1 MTAQLRTSLRRN
13 QIGSTGTLLV
23 SLIFAGFAAARG
35 GSTSAGEKKHD
46 RMGKMDMNCM
56 ADMNG
61 VDMSTMGSSMAGME
75 CHMYVTPLRPP
86 QPGDEEKARAVVAA
100 VRLTME
106 KYKDY
111 RKAVADGYVQ
121 ANPKVKQPQYHF
133 NNDAYAREADT
144 RLDLSKP
151 TSLLYI
157 ETPTQ
162 RFKLEGVMFTARPNA
177 TEDELNERI
186 PLSVAHWHKHINFC
200 AAPADKVQEY
210 HGDHPKFGMFGSIH
224 TKAACDAEGGT
235 FMPTMFTWMIHVFP
249 YEDDP
254 KEVFSMD
261 DDVPHVR

>member
-61 VDMSTMGSSMAGME
+61 VDMSTMGPSMAGME

-111 RKAVADGYVQ
+111 RKAVD
-121 ANPKVKQPQYHF
+121 P
-133 NNDAYAREADT
+133 
-144 RLDLSKP
+144 SKP

-162 RFKLEGVMFTARPNA
+162 RFKLQGVMFTARPSA

-186 PLSVAHWHKHINFC
+186 PLSVGHWNKHINFC

-249 YEDDP
+249 HDP

>member
-111 RKAVADGYVQ
+111 RKAVD
-121 ANPKVKQPQYHF
+121 P
-133 NNDAYAREADT
+133 
-144 RLDLSKP
+144 SKP

-162 RFKLEGVMFTARPNA
+162 RFKLQGVMFTARPSA

-210 HGDHPKFGMFGSIH
+210 HGDHPKFVCSGQS
-224 TKAACDAEGGT
+224 T
-235 FMPTMFTWMIHVFP
+235 
-249 YEDDP
+249 P
-254 KEVFSMD
+254 KQPAMRKVERSCQQCS
-261 DDVPHVR
+261 PG